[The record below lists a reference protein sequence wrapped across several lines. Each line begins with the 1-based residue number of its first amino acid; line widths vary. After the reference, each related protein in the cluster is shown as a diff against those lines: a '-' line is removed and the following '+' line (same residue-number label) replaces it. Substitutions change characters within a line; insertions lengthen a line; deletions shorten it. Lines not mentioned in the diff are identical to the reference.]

1 MNEANL
7 AGALLDLVGAA
18 VLPYASDRSIR
29 STSDKTALPWLLAAW
44 ADGRSYEHLLH
55 ILEENAELRISSISS
70 PFGLAEEPVGLLKPR
85 LDLQELLLNLRWI
98 IWADERALRR

>member
-1 MNEANL
+1 L
-7 AGALLDLVGAA
+7 A
-18 VLPYASDRSIR
+18 
-29 STSDKTALPWLLAAW
+29 DKTALPWLLAAW